1 MTINRC
7 NLLHKCGIS
16 QAFTVL
22 MLCMFSFSA
31 QAEVIRLSLTIDG
44 NYFPNHTLYLALYR
58 IEAGEPISWQD
69 EPSLQKKL
77 IMKDDEEGEYF
88 LEDIPPGHYAI
99 KGYIDLNQNQVL
111 DKTSKGRP
119 KEPFGVSLGENST
132 KPSVNI
138 QQSVF
143 ELSAQ
148 QKTAKFSLR
157 TPKAA
162 YKLANTAR
170 PDAI

>member
-7 NLLHKCGIS
+7 NLLHKCGFY
-16 QAFTVL
+16 QALAVL
-22 MLCMFSFSA
+22 MVCLFSLST
-31 QAEVIRLSLTIDG
+31 QAEAVRLSLTIDG

-58 IEAGEPISWQD
+58 IETEHPMSWQD

-77 IMKDDEEGEYF
+77 IMKEQEKGEYF
-88 LEDIPPGHYAI
+88 LEDIPPGRYAI

-111 DKTSKGRP
+111 DKTVKDRP
-119 KEPFGVSLGENST
+119 KEPFGVSLGENKT
-132 KPSVNI
+132 KPSLNI
-138 QQSVF
+138 QQSIFEVSTEKNSAVF
-143 ELSAQ
+143 V
-148 QKTAKFSLR
+148 LR